1 MWASGTVK
9 LVEDQVEPQGEPLK
23 HLRTGTKDTLGR
35 RERLKPYKGQL
46 ARVRWVVKGSKV
58 AT

>member
-9 LVEDQVEPQGEPLK
+9 LVEDQVGPQGEPLK
-23 HLRTGTKDTLGR
+23 HLRTGTKGTLRR

-46 ARVRWVVKGSKV
+46 ARVWWVV
-58 AT
+58 